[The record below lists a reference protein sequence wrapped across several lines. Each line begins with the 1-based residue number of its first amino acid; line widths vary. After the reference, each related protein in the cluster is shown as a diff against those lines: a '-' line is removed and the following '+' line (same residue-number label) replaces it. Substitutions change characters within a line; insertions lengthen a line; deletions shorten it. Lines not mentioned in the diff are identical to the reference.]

1 MRKIVQKLLKSN
13 SIITNNGWRQVR
25 QFSSSSFDNQLTP
38 KSINLYSA
46 INQALHIALDTDPRY
61 FFQISDFTIK
71 PLFLLFFIL
80 IFWDNLSDIWKRM
93 IKVMGEKSIGWSLY
107 WLVKKLAMESDTTV
121 VQSISKF
128 RHLNF
133 DFDSIFFF

>member
-61 FFQISDFTIK
+61 FFQPRLHNQTAF
-71 PLFLLFFIL
+71 FLFFIL